1 LREYLVVTRDVDPV
15 ANEAVRVEHVMKGY
29 RADHFSKIETLV
41 CTALREREDAAFC
54 TRLAAQIDDP
64 ALRALIETIATDEER
79 HRDFFDHLVRECMRL
94 EPEETVAAI
103 AARAAELQVVGADI
117 DAYKDKVANVA
128 DAGIF
133 DEKLMRQCISDS
145 IAAWGLTDRPELAD
159 FVR

>member
-1 LREYLVVTRDVDPV
+1 
-15 ANEAVRVEHVMKGY
+15 
-29 RADHFSKIETLV
+29 
-41 CTALREREDAAFC
+41 
-54 TRLAAQIDDP
+54 
-64 ALRALIETIATDEER
+64 
-79 HRDFFDHLVRECMRL
+79 
-94 EPEETVAAI
+94 EETVAAI